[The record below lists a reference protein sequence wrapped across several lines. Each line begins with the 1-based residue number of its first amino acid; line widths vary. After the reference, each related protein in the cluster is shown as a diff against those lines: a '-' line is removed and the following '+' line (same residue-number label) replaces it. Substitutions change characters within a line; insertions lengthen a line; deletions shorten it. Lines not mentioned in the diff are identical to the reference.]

1 MNAMLPAVMGI
12 PSGKPDGAHP
22 EPEIIEGKFSEAPSR
37 SALISQA
44 NSDRHLIE
52 LWLGKHAS
60 RHTRQNYARHA

>member
-1 MNAMLPAVMGI
+1 MNAMLPAMI
-12 PSGKPDGAHP
+12 